1 MKKLSPLEEQVQ
13 EQLVNILKDTLE
25 DSKRIIK
32 RLQLTLVFVVALLV
46 FVCLYYEHEFKSFLS
61 QYDLENTVTQ
71 EFETNGS
78 TKGNVNIYDINK
90 NSSIK
95 K

>member
-46 FVCLYYEHEFKSFLS
+46 FVCLYYEQEFKSFLS
-61 QYDLENTVTQ
+61 QYDYQNDIIEQTIDTEGNGNIANSNKYTVR
-71 EFETNGS
+71 
-78 TKGNVNIYDINK
+78 K
-90 NSSIK
+90 
-95 K
+95 

>member
-25 DSKRIIK
+25 DSKRIVK

-61 QYDLENTVTQ
+61 KYDYQNDIIEQTIDTEGNGNITDSNKYTVR
-71 EFETNGS
+71 
-78 TKGNVNIYDINK
+78 K
-90 NSSIK
+90 
-95 K
+95 